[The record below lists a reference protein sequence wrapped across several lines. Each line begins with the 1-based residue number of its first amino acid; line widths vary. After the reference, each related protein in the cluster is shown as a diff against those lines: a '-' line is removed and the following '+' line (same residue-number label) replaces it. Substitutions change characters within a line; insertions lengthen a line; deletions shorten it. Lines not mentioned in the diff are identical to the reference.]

1 MTLKSDLVVFSDFD
15 GTFTAK
21 DIGNRIYTHFS
32 GGRNRQL
39 VEDWKKGLITS
50 RECLTRESELITAT
64 ADDIKAFLNQFELS
78 PGALETY
85 KELTHH
91 GIPFYILSDGLDFY
105 IDYIL
110 RKFHLEQI
118 PHRAN
123 RAIFDRNRLRI
134 EFPYRNDGCPRCGS
148 CKGVRIKEI
157 VGAAREEVE
166 VVFIGDG
173 LSDICALPQSDTIF
187 ARGDLLTYC
196 RQHQFPAI
204 EYSDFFDILNWFKE
218 TAKITD

>member
-1 MTLKSDLVVFSDFD
+1 MTLKSDLIVFSDFD
-15 GTFTAK
+15 GTFTAR

-32 GGRNRQL
+32 GGRNRPL
-39 VEDWKKGLITS
+39 VEDWKKGLISS

-78 PGALETY
+78 AGALETY
-85 KELTHH
+85 KELTNH

-105 IDYIL
+105 IEYIL
-110 RKFHLEQI
+110 RKYHLEQI
-118 PHRAN
+118 PYCAN
-123 RAIFDRNRLRI
+123 RAIFDGNRLRI
-134 EFPYRNDGCPRCGS
+134 EFPYQNDSCPRCGS

-157 VGAAREEVE
+157 VGAQREAVD

-173 LSDICALPQSDTIF
+173 LSDICALPQSDSIF

-196 RQHQFPAI
+196 RNHHFPAI
-204 EYSDFFDILNWFKE
+204 EYSDFFDILTWFKE
-218 TAKITD
+218 TGKITD